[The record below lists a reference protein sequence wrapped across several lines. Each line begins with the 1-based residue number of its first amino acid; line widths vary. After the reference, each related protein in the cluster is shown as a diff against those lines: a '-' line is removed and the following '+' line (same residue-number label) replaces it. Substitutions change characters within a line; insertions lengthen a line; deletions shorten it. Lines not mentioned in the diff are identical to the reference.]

1 MTSENREVIIKV
13 FLRDIKILLAEASG
27 LATIGS
33 NLVDAGATEQAL
45 QKMFDIEP
53 LLHDARTLLNATV
66 LQCRREREA

>member
-13 FLRDIKILLAEASG
+13 FLRDIKVLLAEASG
-27 LATIGS
+27 LAAIGS

-66 LQCRREREA
+66 LQCRREHEA